1 MDRQRYSKVPDFATD
16 PKWAIVPR
24 TDTNVLPTL

>member
-1 MDRQRYSKVPDFATD
+1 MNVYSKVPDFAND

-24 TDTNVLPTL
+24 TDTNVLPAQ